1 LISAAGVAP
10 REVPVN
16 LTWKPK
22 KPEGRTV
29 IHASH
34 LFDGRTPDLHENVD
48 IVIDGNR
55 IRSVEAHRVDLHAG
69 NVVDAGDS
77 TVMPGL
83 IETHA
88 HLSEAYGEKLGRIF
102 LAYGITTVR
111 NPATNPYAAMENR
124 ESIDA
129 GVRPGPRAF
138 TTGYTFD
145 GSRIFYSGSGTMHDE
160 KQIDLELGRARAL
173 GYDLVKT
180 YVRLPDLL
188 QKRVIDDSHAHGMW
202 VTSHELYPAVAFG
215 ADGVEHIRGTS
226 RRGYSPKVTAMNHS
240 YSDVID
246 LLTHSK
252 MTLTPTVEI
261 SGGFALAAYHDP
273 TLLNDP
279 RFDRLFPSWV
289 VRNTRTRW
297 MTQIEPR
304 TLVRVSGSTGLCW
317 IQFSRWHAAAD
328 ASSQEPIRRYF
339 RSRSR
344 FMPNC
349 KTT

>member
-1 LISAAGVAP
+1 AAEQLRLDRRTA
-10 REVPVN
+10 
-16 LTWKPK
+16 
-22 KPEGRTV
+22 GRR
-29 IHASH
+29 HC
-34 LFDGRTPDLHENVD
+34 R
-48 IVIDGNR
+48 IDEPHDHGC
-55 IRSVEAHRVDLHAG
+55 
-69 NVVDAGDS
+69 
-77 TVMPGL
+77 
-83 IETHA
+83 
-88 HLSEAYGEKLGRIF
+88 
-102 LAYGITTVR
+102 
-111 NPATNPYAAMENR
+111 
-124 ESIDA
+124 
-129 GVRPGPRAF
+129 
-138 TTGYTFD
+138 
-145 GSRIFYSGSGTMHDE
+145 SGTQARHHD
-160 KQIDLELGRARAL
+160 GPMAL
-173 GYDLVKT
+173 QS
-180 YVRLPDLL
+180 L
-188 QKRVIDDSHAHGMW
+188 QESLY
-202 VTSHELYPAVAFG
+202 ELYPAVAFG

-252 MTLTPTVEI
+252 MSLTLTVEI